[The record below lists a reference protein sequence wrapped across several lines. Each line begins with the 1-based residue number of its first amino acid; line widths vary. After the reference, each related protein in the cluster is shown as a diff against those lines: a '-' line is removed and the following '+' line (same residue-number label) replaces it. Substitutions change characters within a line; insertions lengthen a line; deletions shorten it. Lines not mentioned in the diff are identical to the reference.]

1 MESSAV
7 QILHNGKILKL
18 LKAATDD
25 AGLYSCKAINVAG
38 SSEKLFNLDIL
49 G

>member
-1 MESSAV
+1 MKV
-7 QILHNGKILKL
+7 

-25 AGLYSCKAINVAG
+25 AGQYSCKAINVAG
-38 SSEKLFNLDIL
+38 SSEKLFNLNVL